1 MLKRVSLGKTGAVFG
16 FLYLG
21 LWPLGWG
28 LQQTREEP
36 AVDAEMVLT
45 TEHSAWQVHGNEIAA
60 EMLQQQ
66 LPHPQFRTGL
76 AIYYTWWGVA
86 PGLCFGCIRY
96 PVQPITEVSVTV
108 PGLFLRSLSWAITR
122 LAGPPGAAEQMTV
135 HVVALA
141 V

>member
-1 MLKRVSLGKTGAVFG
+1 MSQPDVNSPYNWSPPLSLLNFKD
-16 FLYLG
+16 YCC
-21 LWPLGWG
+21 
-28 LQQTREEP
+28 
-36 AVDAEMVLT
+36 VL
-45 TEHSAWQVHGNEIAA
+45 
-60 EMLQQQ
+60 
-66 LPHPQFRTGL
+66 L